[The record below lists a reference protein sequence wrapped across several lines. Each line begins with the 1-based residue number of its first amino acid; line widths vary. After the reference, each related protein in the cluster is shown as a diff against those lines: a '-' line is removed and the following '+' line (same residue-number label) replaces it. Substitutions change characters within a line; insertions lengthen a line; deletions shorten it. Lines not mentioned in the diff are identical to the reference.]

1 MRVLGSY
8 YAAKLADAGV
18 DVPYPRARDYLG
30 ELLQQEVDGEA
41 GESSG
46 HARGGQEAKPGCYW
60 RVGRQ

>member
-30 ELLQQEVDGEA
+30 ELL
-41 GESSG
+41 
-46 HARGGQEAKPGCYW
+46 
-60 RVGRQ
+60 